1 MLKMMR
7 HHAKYFYV
15 LFFIVILSFL
25 FWGVGKVDQTSS
37 GGIVAEVGKQK
48 ITQEEYYRAY
58 DNAFKFYKNLYKEK
72 FDEDMQKKL
81 KLKDTVLDSLIGNKV
96 LLAAAAENGIRV
108 SDEELNEAI
117 TNEPAFMRNG
127 VFDKR
132 GLSEDILQLSR
143 ISPEIYEPMKRQELV
158 ITKMTRLIE
167 LAANPP
173 VIDLSNVSADEQTLK
188 AMKDAMINDARDKA
202 VKSYID
208 VYKKSLKVKEYRQLI
223 S

>member
-25 FWGVGKVDQTSS
+25 FWGVGTVDKTSS

-72 FDEDMQKKL
+72 FDEEMQKKL
-81 KLKDTVLDSLIGNKV
+81 KLKDTVLDSLIGNRV
-96 LLAAAAENGIRV
+96 LLLAAAENGIKV

-117 TNEPAFMRNG
+117 TNEPAFLKNG
-127 VFDKR
+127 VFDNQVYQNTLR
-132 GLSEDILQLSR
+132 LSR
-143 ISPEIYEPMKRQELV
+143 MTPEVYEPMKRQELV
-158 ITKMTRLIE
+158 IIKMTRLIE
-167 LAANPP
+167 LAASPP
-173 VIDLSNVSADEQTLK
+173 VIDLSGVSADEQTLK
-188 AMKDAMINDARDKA
+188 AMKDALVNDARDKA
-202 VKSYID
+202 LKSYIN

>member
-25 FWGVGKVDQTSS
+25 FWGVGTVDKTSS

-48 ITQEEYYRAY
+48 ISQEEYYRAY

-81 KLKDTVLDSLIGNKV
+81 KLKDTVLDSLIGTKV
-96 LLAAAAENGIRV
+96 LLLAAAENGIRV

-117 TNEPAFMRNG
+117 TNDPAFMRNG
-127 VFDKR
+127 VFD
-132 GLSEDILQLSR
+132 SEVYQRTLQGSR

-202 VKSYID
+202 VRSYIN
-208 VYKKSLKVKEYRQLI
+208 VYKKSLKVKENRQLI

>member
-25 FWGVGKVDQTSS
+25 FWGVGTVDKTSS

-58 DNAFKFYKNLYKEK
+58 DNAFKFYKDLYKEK
-72 FDEDMQKKL
+72 FDEEMQKKL
-81 KLKDTVLDSLIGNKV
+81 KLKDTVLDSLISNRV
-96 LLAAAAENGIRV
+96 LLLAAAENGIKV

-127 VFDKR
+127 VFD
-132 GLSEDILQLSR
+132 SEVYQKTLRLSR
-143 ISPEIYEPMKRQELV
+143 ITPEIYEPMKRQELV

-173 VIDLSNVSADEQTLK
+173 VIDLSNVSADEQTIK
-188 AMKDAMINDARDKA
+188 AMKDALINDARDKA
-202 VKSYID
+202 VKSYIN

>member
-25 FWGVGKVDQTSS
+25 FWGVGTVDKTSS

-58 DNAFKFYKNLYKEK
+58 DNAFKFYKDLYKEK
-72 FDEDMQKKL
+72 FDEEMQKKL
-81 KLKDTVLDSLIGNKV
+81 KLKDTVLDSLIGNRV
-96 LLAAAAENGIRV
+96 LLLAAAENGIRV

-127 VFDKR
+127 VFDSQVYQNTLR
-132 GLSEDILQLSR
+132 ISR
-143 ISPEIYEPMKRQELV
+143 ISPEVYEPMKRQELV

-167 LAANPP
+167 LAATPP

-188 AMKDAMINDARDKA
+188 AMKEALISDARDKA
-202 VKSYID
+202 VKSYIN

>member
-25 FWGVGKVDQTSS
+25 FWGVGTVDKTSS

-58 DNAFKFYKNLYKEK
+58 DNAFKFYRDLYKEK
-72 FDEDMQKKL
+72 FDEEMQKKL
-81 KLKDTVLDSLIGNKV
+81 NLKDKVLDSLIGNKV
-96 LLAAAAENGIRV
+96 LLLAAAENGIEV
-108 SDEELNEAI
+108 NDEELNEAI
-117 TNEPAFMRNG
+117 INEPAFMKNG
-127 VFDKR
+127 VFDSQVYQNTLR
-132 GLSEDILQLSR
+132 LSR
-143 ISPEIYEPMKRQELV
+143 MSPEVYEPMKRQELV

-173 VIDLSNVSADEQTLK
+173 VIDLSGVSADDQTLK
-188 AMKDAMINDARDKA
+188 AMKDALLSDARDKA
-202 VKSYID
+202 VKSYINT
-208 VYKKSLKVKEYRQLI
+208 YKKSLKVKEYRQLI

>member
-15 LFFIVILSFL
+15 LFFVVILSFL
-25 FWGVGKVDQTSS
+25 FWGVGSVDKTSS

-58 DNAFKFYKNLYKEK
+58 DNAFKFYRNLYKEK
-72 FDEDMQKKL
+72 FDEEMQKKL
-81 KLKDTVLDSLIGNKV
+81 NLKDSVLDSLIGNRV
-96 LLAAAAENGIRV
+96 LLLAAEENGIEV

-117 TNEPAFMRNG
+117 TNEPAFMKNG
-127 VFDKR
+127 VFDSQVYQNTLR
-132 GLSEDILQLSR
+132 LSR
-143 ISPEIYEPMKRQELV
+143 MTPEVYEPMKRQELV
-158 ITKMTRLIE
+158 IAKMTRLIE

-173 VIDLSNVSADEQTLK
+173 VIDLSGVSADDQTLK
-188 AMKDAMINDARDKA
+188 AMKDALISDARDKA
-202 VKSYID
+202 VKSYINT
-208 VYKKSLKVKEYRQLI
+208 YKKSLKVKEYRQLI

>member
-15 LFFIVILSFL
+15 LFFIVILSFI
-25 FWGVGKVDQTSS
+25 FWGVGTVDKTSS

-48 ITQEEYYRAY
+48 ITMQEYYGAY
-58 DNAFKFYKNLYKEK
+58 DNAFKFYKNLYKDK
-72 FDEDMQKKL
+72 FDEEMQKKL
-81 KLKDTVLDSLIGNKV
+81 KLKDTVLDSLIGDRV

-117 TNEPAFMRNG
+117 TSEPAFKKNG
-127 VFDKR
+127 VFD
-132 GLSEDILQLSR
+132 SELYQNILRQSR
-143 ISPEIYEPMKRQELV
+143 LSPEAYEAMKRQELIV
-158 ITKMTRLIE
+158 TRMSRLIE
-167 LAANPP
+167 LAAAPP
-173 VIDLSNVSADEQTLK
+173 VVDLSGVSADEQTLK
-188 AMKDAMINDARDKA
+188 TMKDALINDARERA

-208 VYKKSLKVKEYRQLI
+208 TYKKSLNIKEYRQLI

>member
-15 LFFIVILSFL
+15 LFFIVILSFI
-25 FWGVGKVDQTSS
+25 FWGVGTVDKTSS
-37 GGIVAEVGKQK
+37 GGIVAEVGKQR

-58 DNAFKFYKNLYKEK
+58 DNAFKFYRDLYKEK
-72 FDEDMQKKL
+72 FDEEMQKKL
-81 KLKDTVLDSLIGNKV
+81 KLKDTVLDSLIGNRV
-96 LLAAAAENGIRV
+96 LLLAAEENGIRV

-117 TNEPAFMRNG
+117 TNEPAFMRSG
-127 VFDKR
+127 VFDSR
-132 GLSEDILQLSR
+132 VYQNTLRLSR
-143 ISPEIYEPMKRQELV
+143 MTPEVYEPMKRQELV

-173 VIDLSNVSADEQTLK
+173 VIDLSGVSADEQTLK
-188 AMKDAMINDARDKA
+188 VMKDALINDARDKA
-202 VKSYID
+202 VKSYINT
-208 VYKKSLKVKEYRQLI
+208 YKKSLKVKEYRQLI

>member
-15 LFFIVILSFL
+15 LFFIVILSFI
-25 FWGVGKVDQTSS
+25 FWGVGTVDKTSN
-37 GGIVAEVGKQK
+37 GGIVAEVGKQR

-58 DNAFKFYKNLYKEK
+58 DNAFKFYRDLYKEK
-72 FDEDMQKKL
+72 FDEEMQKKL
-81 KLKDTVLDSLIGNKV
+81 KLKDTVLDSLIGNRV
-96 LLAAAAENGIRV
+96 LLFAAEENGVRV

-127 VFDKR
+127 VFDSR
-132 GLSEDILQLSR
+132 VYQNTLRLSR
-143 ISPEIYEPMKRQELV
+143 MTPEVYEPMKRQELV
-158 ITKMTRLIE
+158 IAKMTRLIE

-173 VIDLSNVSADEQTLK
+173 VVDLSGVSADEQTLK
-188 AMKDAMINDARDKA
+188 AMQDALINDAREKA
-202 VKSYID
+202 VKSYINT
-208 VYKKSLKVKEYRQLI
+208 YKKSLKVKEYRQLI

>member
-25 FWGVGKVDQTSS
+25 FWGVGTVDKTSS

-58 DNAFKFYKNLYKEK
+58 DNAFKFYRNLYKEK
-72 FDEDMQKKL
+72 FDEEMQKKL
-81 KLKDTVLDSLIGNKV
+81 NLKDSVLDSLIGNRV
-96 LLAAAAENGIRV
+96 LLLAAEENGIKV

-117 TNEPAFMRNG
+117 TNEPAFMKNG
-127 VFDKR
+127 VFDSQVYQNTLR
-132 GLSEDILQLSR
+132 LSR
-143 ISPEIYEPMKRQELV
+143 MTPEVYEPMKRQELV
-158 ITKMTRLIE
+158 IAKMTRLIE

-173 VIDLSNVSADEQTLK
+173 VMDLSGISADDQTLK
-188 AMKDAMINDARDKA
+188 AMKDALLNDARDKA
-202 VKSYID
+202 VKSYINT
-208 VYKKSLKVKEYRQLI
+208 YKKSLKVKEYRQLI

>member
-25 FWGVGKVDQTSS
+25 FWGVGTVDKTSS

-58 DNAFKFYKNLYKEK
+58 DNAFKFYKDLYKEK
-72 FDEDMQKKL
+72 FDEEMQKKL
-81 KLKDTVLDSLIGNKV
+81 KLKDTVLDSLIGNRV
-96 LLAAAAENGIRV
+96 LVLAAAENGIRV

-117 TNEPAFMRNG
+117 THEPAFMRNG
-127 VFDKR
+127 VFD
-132 GLSEDILQLSR
+132 SEVYQKTLRLSR
-143 ISPEIYEPMKRQELV
+143 ITPEIYEPMKRQELV

-167 LAANPP
+167 LSANPP

-188 AMKDAMINDARDKA
+188 AMKDALINDARDKA

>member
-25 FWGVGKVDQTSS
+25 FWGVGTVDKTSS

-58 DNAFKFYKNLYKEK
+58 DNAFKFYKDLYKEK
-72 FDEDMQKKL
+72 FDEEMLKKL
-81 KLKDTVLDSLIGNKV
+81 KLKDKVLDSLIGNRV
-96 LLAAAAENGIRV
+96 LVAAAAENGIRV

-117 TNEPAFMRNG
+117 TNEPAFMKNG
-127 VFDKR
+127 VFDSMVYQNTLR
-132 GLSEDILQLSR
+132 QSR
-143 ISPEIYEPMKRQELV
+143 LTPEVYESMKRQELV

-167 LAANPP
+167 LASAPP
-173 VIDLSNVSADEQTLK
+173 VIDLSGVSADEQTLK
-188 AMKDAMINDARDKA
+188 AMKDALLNDAKDKA

-208 VYKKSLKVKEYRQLI
+208 AYKKSLKVKEYRQLI